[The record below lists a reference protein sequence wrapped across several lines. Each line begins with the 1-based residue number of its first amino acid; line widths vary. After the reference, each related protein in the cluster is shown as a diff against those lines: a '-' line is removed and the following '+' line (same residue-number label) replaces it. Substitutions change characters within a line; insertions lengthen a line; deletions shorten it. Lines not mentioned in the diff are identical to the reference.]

1 MYPLI
6 SRTRFILKI
15 AQELTCLIV
24 CILELLLNEGLK
36 VVIAGIGIW
45 PEHIRFCN
53 VTHTK
58 SKKSVPALAFEHEVS
73 LPATTRE
80 ITSFNTWIFFL
91 LDKNEWTQRTGVGYV
106 HPGMH
111 ALIPRKTSICSLWS
125 FRSPAGS
132 SSVCKLHPMDAQRTS
147 VSSSSTG
154 PLLERAIKN

>member
-45 PEHIRFCN
+45 PEHIRFCT

-58 SKKSVPALAFEHEVS
+58 SKKKCPCFSFWTWGFPTCDDSGDNFLQHLDL
-73 LPATTRE
+73 LPPRQK
-80 ITSFNTWIFFL
+80 W
-91 LDKNEWTQRTGVGYV
+91 V
-106 HPGMH
+106 HSTNWCG
-111 ALIPRKTSICSLWS
+111 ICSSGHACTDTQENINMQFMIFQVSCWKQLGMQ
-125 FRSPAGS
+125 AS
-132 SSVCKLHPMDAQRTS
+132 SHGRT
-147 VSSSSTG
+147 TN
-154 PLLERAIKN
+154 ERQLQ